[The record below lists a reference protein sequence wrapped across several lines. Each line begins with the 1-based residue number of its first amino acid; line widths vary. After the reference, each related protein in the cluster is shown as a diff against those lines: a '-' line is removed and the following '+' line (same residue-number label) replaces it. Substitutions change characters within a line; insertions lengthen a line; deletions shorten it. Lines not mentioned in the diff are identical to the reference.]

1 MAIFML
7 GRKKRW
13 KCWLDLK
20 PSIRNPERIP
30 KPRKSNPK
38 IKYSNPKN
46 ETRKKKKSMSQVWF
60 NELSLARFFWVC
72 VFVWFNEPSWLGW
85 LILLLIVW
93 NKLGF
98 VEFFGF
104 WVFKC
109 LRFLGFLWFYD
120 FGYESLGKN
129 KKNWWIF
136 SIGLCSLLKFYCIID
151 LILSGKGSWF
161 NGFNFEFVF

>member
-1 MAIFML
+1 MKPE
-7 GRKKRW
+7 KK
-13 KCWLDLK
+13 K
-20 PSIRNPERIP
+20 
-30 KPRKSNPK
+30 
-38 IKYSNPKN
+38 
-46 ETRKKKKSMSQVWF
+46 KKKKSMSQVWF
-60 NELSLARFFWVC
+60 NELSLAGFFWVC
-72 VFVWFNEPSWLGW
+72 VFVWFNEPSWPGW

-98 VEFFGF
+98 VEFLGF
-104 WVFKC
+104 WVFEC

-161 NGFNFEFVF
+161 NEFNFEFVFLGLIFWVCVLVFIGIWFYCF